1 MRERMKTWVTLLMAA
16 ALLAPLV
23 ASAHTFHP
31 PQEKKDYLTD
41 SESDK
46 IRDADTPNLRIK
58 LFMSFADDRMK
69 KLQYELS
76 RQTPDARRDEMLN
89 NLINAYQGCV
99 DDASDQIEIAK
110 EKQADVHGEL
120 KMMAPKL
127 KEYLDYLRTLDKG
140 SGPEFEAYKDT
151 LEDAIQGTQD
161 AIDNVTKA
169 QKEMLPAPVRRK
181 PS

>member
-1 MRERMKTWVTLLMAA
+1 MGIRTRAIRALLVAAPVLLVLAMAA
-16 ALLAPLV
+16 RV
-23 ASAHTFHP
+23 AAA
-31 PQEKKDYLTD
+31 PQEKRDYLTE
-41 SESDK
+41 SEADK

-58 LFMSFADDRMK
+58 LFMSFAEDRMK
-69 KLQYELS
+69 KFQYELT

-99 DDASDQIEIAK
+99 DDASDQIDLAK
-110 EKQADVHGEL
+110 EKQVDVHAQL

-127 KEYLDYLRTLDKG
+127 KEYLDFLQKLDKG
-140 SGPEFEAYKDT
+140 SGPDYEAYKDT

-161 AIDNVTKA
+161 AIDNVAKA